1 MYYSLCTEFL
11 YIINDTQFS
20 TFFTRLFTTNN
31 FIKSNP
37 FSMQYTIV
45 HFTSSCILLDFFR
58 QIFDLHLHAG
68 EIDFDRLE
76 QFNKTTSVKC
86 CFKTFLLKEIVA

>member
-20 TFFTRLFTTNN
+20 NFFARLFTTNN

-37 FSMQYTIV
+37 FSMQYP
-45 HFTSSCILLDFFR
+45 SYSCVLLDFFR

-68 EIDFDRLE
+68 DIDFDRLE
-76 QFNKTTSVKC
+76 QFNKT
-86 CFKTFLLKEIVA
+86 II